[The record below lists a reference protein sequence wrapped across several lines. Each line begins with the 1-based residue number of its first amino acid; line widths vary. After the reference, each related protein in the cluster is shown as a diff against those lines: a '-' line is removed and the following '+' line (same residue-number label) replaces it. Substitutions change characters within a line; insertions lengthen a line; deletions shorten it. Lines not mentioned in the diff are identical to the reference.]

1 MVVQEQ
7 INILFSMRFGLLV
20 FYLIISAFNQKK
32 NIKKISFFLI
42 LNFLG
47 SSIFI
52 MNAQNQKIKELENKR
67 MELKKEIQ
75 QINSLLIDNSKTTK
89 IAYGDLENISIK
101 INRNQDLI
109 RITNQQINLLTNQI
123 SNNEN
128 QVQELNLIVE
138 KAKDDYS
145 KMVFNSYK
153 SRLKESK
160 LMFLLSSENFLQAL
174 KRTQYMNQYSVNRR
188 NYANSISFNIKEIEL
203 INDTI
208 IKNIGK
214 KEDLLNQN
222 QIEKKKLSD
231 EKNKQNNLINGLK
244 SKEKAYRNQ
253 IDKKQKLSKQ
263 LDFEIDRLIKEAIK
277 ESNNNSEE
285 NVFRLTPEAK
295 TLAKNFLSNK
305 GNLPWPVERGV
316 IIQKFGLQP
325 HPIVRTTKIQSN
337 GIVIATTK
345 NASVRT
351 VFNGTVLSV
360 LKFKSSNLT
369 VLIRHGD
376 YITAYKNLSKVYIEK
391 GEEVNALQI
400 IGNTFDNNDDS
411 KTTLQFSIF
420 KNTTALDPYLWIA
433 K

>member
-231 EKNKQNNLINGLK
+231 EKSKQNNLINGLK

>member
-1 MVVQEQ
+1 MTL
-7 INILFSMRFGLLV
+7 N
-20 FYLIISAFNQKK
+20 
-32 NIKKISFFLI
+32 KKISLFLI
-42 LNFLG
+42 INFIA
-47 SSIFI
+47 SII
-52 MNAQNQKIKELENKR
+52 LSLNAQNQKIKELENKR
-67 MELKKEIQ
+67 MQLKKEIQ
-75 QINSLLIDNSKTTK
+75 QINSLLIDNNKITKT
-89 IAYGDLENISIK
+89 AYGDLENISIK

-123 SNNEN
+123 IKNED
-128 QVQELNLIVE
+128 QVVELNIIVE

-188 NYANSISFNIKEIEL
+188 NYANSISSNIKEIEL

-208 IKNIGK
+208 LKNIGK

-231 EKNKQNNLINGLK
+231 EKSKQSNLINGLK
-244 SKEKAYRNQ
+244 RKEKAYRNQ

-263 LDFEIDRLIKEAIK
+263 LDVEIDRLIKEAIK
-277 ESNNNSEE
+277 ESNKNTEE

-295 TLAKNFLSNK
+295 ALAKNFLSNK

-325 HPIVRTTKIQSN
+325 HPVVRTTKIQSN

-376 YITAYKNLSKVYIEK
+376 YITAYKNLSKVYVEK
-391 GEEVNALQI
+391 GQNVNALQI
-400 IGNTFDNNDDS
+400 IGNTFDNNEDS

-420 KNTTALDPYLWIA
+420 KNTTPLDPYLWIA

>member
-1 MVVQEQ
+1 MT
-7 INILFSMRFGLLV
+7 
-20 FYLIISAFNQKK
+20 FN
-32 NIKKISFFLI
+32 KKISLFLI
-42 LNFLG
+42 INFIA
-47 SSIFI
+47 SII
-52 MNAQNQKIKELENKR
+52 LSLNAQNQKIKELENKR
-67 MELKKEIQ
+67 MQLKKEIQ
-75 QINSLLIDNSKTTK
+75 QINSLLIDNNKITKT
-89 IAYGDLENISIK
+89 AYGDLENISIK

-123 SNNEN
+123 IKNED
-128 QVQELNLIVE
+128 QVAELNIIVE

-188 NYANSISFNIKEIEL
+188 NYANSIISNIKEIEL

-231 EKNKQNNLINGLK
+231 EKSKQSNLINGLK
-244 SKEKAYRNQ
+244 RKEKAYRNQ

-263 LDFEIDRLIKEAIK
+263 LDVEIDRLIKEAIK
-277 ESNNNSEE
+277 ESNKNTEE

-295 TLAKNFLSNK
+295 ALAKNFLSNK

-325 HPIVRTTKIQSN
+325 HPVVRTTKIQSN

-376 YITAYKNLSKVYIEK
+376 YITAYKNLSKVYVEK
-391 GEEVNALQI
+391 GQNVNALQI
-400 IGNTFDNNDDS
+400 IGNTFDNNEDS

-420 KNTTALDPYLWIA
+420 KNTTPLDPYLWIA

>member
-1 MVVQEQ
+1 MTL
-7 INILFSMRFGLLV
+7 N
-20 FYLIISAFNQKK
+20 
-32 NIKKISFFLI
+32 KKISLFLI
-42 LNFLG
+42 INFIA
-47 SSIFI
+47 SII
-52 MNAQNQKIKELENKR
+52 LSLNAQSQKIKELENKR
-67 MELKKEIQ
+67 MQLKKEIQ
-75 QINSLLIDNSKTTK
+75 QINSLLIDNNKITKT
-89 IAYGDLENISIK
+89 AYGDLENISIK

-123 SNNEN
+123 IKNED
-128 QVQELNLIVE
+128 QVVELNIIVE

-188 NYANSISFNIKEIEL
+188 NYANSISSNIKEIEL

-231 EKNKQNNLINGLK
+231 EKSKQSNLINGLK
-244 SKEKAYRNQ
+244 RKEKSYRNQ

-263 LDFEIDRLIKEAIK
+263 LDVEIDRLIKEAIK
-277 ESNNNSEE
+277 ESNKNTEE

-295 TLAKNFLSNK
+295 ALAKNFLSNK

-325 HPIVRTTKIQSN
+325 HPVVRTTKIQSN

-376 YITAYKNLSKVYIEK
+376 YITAYKNLSKVYVEK
-391 GEEVNALQI
+391 GQNVNALQI
-400 IGNTFDNNDDS
+400 IGNTFDNNEDS

-420 KNTTALDPYLWIA
+420 KNTTPLDPYLWIA

>member
-376 YITAYKNLSKVYIEK
+376 YITAYKNLSKVYVEK
-391 GEEVNALQI
+391 GQNVNALQI
-400 IGNTFDNNDDS
+400 IGNTFDNNEDS

-420 KNTTALDPYLWIA
+420 KNTTPLDPYLWIA

>member
-1 MVVQEQ
+1 
-7 INILFSMRFGLLV
+7 MRFGLLV

>member
-1 MVVQEQ
+1 MTL
-7 INILFSMRFGLLV
+7 N
-20 FYLIISAFNQKK
+20 
-32 NIKKISFFLI
+32 KKISLFLI
-42 LNFLG
+42 INFIA
-47 SSIFI
+47 SII
-52 MNAQNQKIKELENKR
+52 LSLNAQSQKIKELENKR
-67 MELKKEIQ
+67 MQLKKEIQ
-75 QINSLLIDNSKTTK
+75 QINSLLIDNNKITKT
-89 IAYGDLENISIK
+89 AYGDLENISIK

-123 SNNEN
+123 IKNED
-128 QVQELNLIVE
+128 QVVELNIIVE

-188 NYANSISFNIKEIEL
+188 NYANSISSNIKEIEL

-231 EKNKQNNLINGLK
+231 EKSKQSNLINGLK
-244 SKEKAYRNQ
+244 RKEKSYRNQ

-263 LDFEIDRLIKEAIK
+263 LDVEIDRLIKEAIK
-277 ESNNNSEE
+277 ESNKNKEE

-295 TLAKNFLSNK
+295 ALAKNFLSNK

-325 HPIVRTTKIQSN
+325 HPVVRTTKIQSN

-376 YITAYKNLSKVYIEK
+376 YITAYKNLSKVYVEK
-391 GEEVNALQI
+391 GQNVNALQI
-400 IGNTFDNNDDS
+400 IGNTFDNNEDS

-420 KNTTALDPYLWIA
+420 KNTTPLDPYLWIA

>member
-1 MVVQEQ
+1 MTL
-7 INILFSMRFGLLV
+7 N
-20 FYLIISAFNQKK
+20 
-32 NIKKISFFLI
+32 KKISLFLI
-42 LNFLG
+42 INFIA
-47 SSIFI
+47 SII
-52 MNAQNQKIKELENKR
+52 LSLNAQNQKIKELENKR
-67 MELKKEIQ
+67 MQLKKEIQ
-75 QINSLLIDNSKTTK
+75 QINSLLIDNNKITKT
-89 IAYGDLENISIK
+89 AYGDLENISIK

-123 SNNEN
+123 IKNEDK
-128 QVQELNLIVE
+128 VVELNIIVE

-188 NYANSISFNIKEIEL
+188 NYANSISSNIKVIEL

-231 EKNKQNNLINGLK
+231 EKSKQSNLINGLK
-244 SKEKAYRNQ
+244 RKEKAYRNQ

-263 LDFEIDRLIKEAIK
+263 LDVEIDRLIKEAIK
-277 ESNNNSEE
+277 ESNKNTEE

-295 TLAKNFLSNK
+295 ALAKNFLSNK

-325 HPIVRTTKIQSN
+325 HPVVRTTKIQSN

-376 YITAYKNLSKVYIEK
+376 YITAYKNLSKVYVEK
-391 GEEVNALQI
+391 GQNVNALQI
-400 IGNTFDNNDDS
+400 IGNTFDNNEDS

-420 KNTTALDPYLWIA
+420 KNTTPLDPYLWIA

>member
-1 MVVQEQ
+1 M
-7 INILFSMRFGLLV
+7 IL
-20 FYLIISAFNQKK
+20 N
-32 NIKKISFFLI
+32 KKISLFLI
-42 LNFLG
+42 INFIA
-47 SSIFI
+47 SII
-52 MNAQNQKIKELENKR
+52 LSLNAQNQKIKELENKR
-67 MELKKEIQ
+67 MQLKKEIQ
-75 QINSLLIDNSKTTK
+75 QINSLLIDNNKITKT
-89 IAYGDLENISIK
+89 AYGDLENISIK

-123 SNNEN
+123 IKNED
-128 QVQELNLIVE
+128 QVVELNIIVE

-188 NYANSISFNIKEIEL
+188 NYANSISSNIKEIEL

-214 KEDLLNQN
+214 KEDLLYQN

-231 EKNKQNNLINGLK
+231 EKSKQSNLINGLK
-244 SKEKAYRNQ
+244 RKEKAYRNQ

-263 LDFEIDRLIKEAIK
+263 LDVEIDRLIKEAIK
-277 ESNNNSEE
+277 ESNKNTEE

-295 TLAKNFLSNK
+295 ALAKNFLSNK

-325 HPIVRTTKIQSN
+325 HPVVRTTKIQSN

-376 YITAYKNLSKVYIEK
+376 YITAYKNLSKVYVEK
-391 GEEVNALQI
+391 GQNVNALQI
-400 IGNTFDNNDDS
+400 IGNTFDNNEDS

-420 KNTTALDPYLWIA
+420 KNTTPLDPYLWIA

>member
-1 MVVQEQ
+1 MTL
-7 INILFSMRFGLLV
+7 N
-20 FYLIISAFNQKK
+20 
-32 NIKKISFFLI
+32 KKISLFLI
-42 LNFLG
+42 INFIA
-47 SSIFI
+47 SII
-52 MNAQNQKIKELENKR
+52 LSLNAQSQKIKELENKR
-67 MELKKEIQ
+67 MQLKKEIQ
-75 QINSLLIDNSKTTK
+75 QINSLLIDNNKITKT
-89 IAYGDLENISIK
+89 AYGDLENISIK

-123 SNNEN
+123 LKNED
-128 QVQELNLIVE
+128 QVVELNIIVE

-188 NYANSISFNIKEIEL
+188 NYANSISSNIKEIEL

-231 EKNKQNNLINGLK
+231 EKSKQSNLINGLK
-244 SKEKAYRNQ
+244 RKEKAYRNQ

-263 LDFEIDRLIKEAIK
+263 LDVEIDRLIKEAIK
-277 ESNNNSEE
+277 ESNKNTEE

-295 TLAKNFLSNK
+295 ALAKNFLTNK

-325 HPIVRTTKIQSN
+325 HPVVRTTKIQSN

-351 VFNGTVLSV
+351 VFNGIVLSV

-369 VLIRHGD
+369 VLVRHGD
-376 YITAYKNLSKVYIEK
+376 YITAYKNLSKVYVEK
-391 GEEVNALQI
+391 GQNVNALQI
-400 IGNTFDNNDDS
+400 IGNTFDNNEDS

-420 KNTTALDPYLWIA
+420 KNTTPLDPYLWIA

>member
-1 MVVQEQ
+1 LTL
-7 INILFSMRFGLLV
+7 N
-20 FYLIISAFNQKK
+20 
-32 NIKKISFFLI
+32 KKISLFLI
-42 LNFLG
+42 INFLA
-47 SSIFI
+47 SII
-52 MNAQNQKIKELENKR
+52 LSLNAQNQKIKELENKR
-67 MELKKEIQ
+67 MQLKKEIQ
-75 QINSLLIDNSKTTK
+75 QINSLLIDNNKITKT
-89 IAYGDLENISIK
+89 AYGDLENISIK

-123 SNNEN
+123 IKNED
-128 QVQELNLIVE
+128 QVVELNIIVE

-188 NYANSISFNIKEIEL
+188 NYANSINSNIKEIEL

-231 EKNKQNNLINGLK
+231 EKNKQSNLINGLK
-244 SKEKAYRNQ
+244 RKEKAYRNQ

-263 LDFEIDRLIKEAIK
+263 LDVEIDRLIKEAIK
-277 ESNNNSEE
+277 ESNKNTEE

-295 TLAKNFLSNK
+295 ALAKNFLSNK

-325 HPIVRTTKIQSN
+325 HPVVRTTKIQSN

-376 YITAYKNLSKVYIEK
+376 YITAYKNLSKVYVEK
-391 GEEVNALQI
+391 GQNVNALQI
-400 IGNTFDNNDDS
+400 IGNTFDNNEDS

-420 KNTTALDPYLWIA
+420 KNTTPLDPYLWIA

>member
-1 MVVQEQ
+1 M
-7 INILFSMRFGLLV
+7 IL
-20 FYLIISAFNQKK
+20 N
-32 NIKKISFFLI
+32 KKISLFLI
-42 LNFLG
+42 INFIA
-47 SSIFI
+47 SII
-52 MNAQNQKIKELENKR
+52 LSLNAQNQKIKELENKR
-67 MELKKEIQ
+67 MQLKKEIQ
-75 QINSLLIDNSKTTK
+75 QINSLLIDNNKITKT
-89 IAYGDLENISIK
+89 AYGDLENISIK

-109 RITNQQINLLTNQI
+109 RITNQQINLLSNQI
-123 SNNEN
+123 IKNED
-128 QVQELNLIVE
+128 QVVELNIIVE

-188 NYANSISFNIKEIEL
+188 NYANSISSNIKEIEL

-231 EKNKQNNLINGLK
+231 EKNKQSNLINGLK
-244 SKEKAYRNQ
+244 RKEKAYRNQ

-263 LDFEIDRLIKEAIK
+263 LDVEIDRLIKEAIK
-277 ESNNNSEE
+277 ESNKNKEE

-295 TLAKNFLSNK
+295 ALAKNFLSNK

-325 HPIVRTTKIQSN
+325 HPVVRTTKIQSN

-376 YITAYKNLSKVYIEK
+376 YITAYKNLSKVYVEK
-391 GEEVNALQI
+391 GQNVNALQI
-400 IGNTFDNNDDS
+400 IGNTFDNNEDS

-420 KNTTALDPYLWIA
+420 KNTTPLDPYLWIA

>member
-1 MVVQEQ
+1 LTL
-7 INILFSMRFGLLV
+7 N
-20 FYLIISAFNQKK
+20 
-32 NIKKISFFLI
+32 KKISLFLI
-42 LNFLG
+42 INFIA
-47 SSIFI
+47 SII
-52 MNAQNQKIKELENKR
+52 LSLNAQSQKIKELENKR
-67 MELKKEIQ
+67 MQLKKEIQ
-75 QINSLLIDNSKTTK
+75 QINSLLIDNNKITKT
-89 IAYGDLENISIK
+89 AYGDLENISIK

-123 SNNEN
+123 LKNED
-128 QVQELNLIVE
+128 QVVELNIIVE

-188 NYANSISFNIKEIEL
+188 NYANSISSNIKEIEL

-231 EKNKQNNLINGLK
+231 EKSKQSNLINGLK
-244 SKEKAYRNQ
+244 RKEKSYRNQ

-263 LDFEIDRLIKEAIK
+263 LDVEIDRLIKEAIK
-277 ESNNNSEE
+277 ESNKNTEE

-295 TLAKNFLSNK
+295 ALAKNFLSNK

-325 HPIVRTTKIQSN
+325 HPVVRTTKIQSN

-376 YITAYKNLSKVYIEK
+376 YITAYKNLSKVYVEK
-391 GEEVNALQI
+391 GQNVNALQI
-400 IGNTFDNNDDS
+400 IGNTFDNNEDS

-420 KNTTALDPYLWIA
+420 KNTTPLDPYLWIA

>member
-1 MVVQEQ
+1 MTL
-7 INILFSMRFGLLV
+7 N
-20 FYLIISAFNQKK
+20 
-32 NIKKISFFLI
+32 KKISLFLI
-42 LNFLG
+42 INFIA
-47 SSIFI
+47 SII
-52 MNAQNQKIKELENKR
+52 LSLNAQSQKIKELENKR
-67 MELKKEIQ
+67 MQLKKEIQ
-75 QINSLLIDNSKTTK
+75 QINSLLIDNNKITKT
-89 IAYGDLENISIK
+89 AYGDLENISIK

-123 SNNEN
+123 LKNED
-128 QVQELNLIVE
+128 QVVELNIIVE

-188 NYANSISFNIKEIEL
+188 NYATSISSNIKEIEL

-208 IKNIGK
+208 IKNIEK

-231 EKNKQNNLINGLK
+231 EKSKQSNLINGLK
-244 SKEKAYRNQ
+244 RKEKAYRNQ

-263 LDFEIDRLIKEAIK
+263 LDVEIDRLIKEAIK
-277 ESNNNSEE
+277 ESNKNTEE

-295 TLAKNFLSNK
+295 ALAKNFLSNK

-325 HPIVRTTKIQSN
+325 HPVVRTTKIQSN

-376 YITAYKNLSKVYIEK
+376 YITAYKNLSKVYVEK
-391 GEEVNALQI
+391 GQNVNALQI
-400 IGNTFDNNDDS
+400 IGNTFDNNEDS

-420 KNTTALDPYLWIA
+420 KNTTPLDPYLWIA

>member
-1 MVVQEQ
+1 MTL
-7 INILFSMRFGLLV
+7 N
-20 FYLIISAFNQKK
+20 
-32 NIKKISFFLI
+32 KKISLFLI
-42 LNFLG
+42 INFIA
-47 SSIFI
+47 SII
-52 MNAQNQKIKELENKR
+52 LSLNAQSQKIKELENKR
-67 MELKKEIQ
+67 MQLKKEIQ
-75 QINSLLIDNSKTTK
+75 QINSLLIDNNKITKT
-89 IAYGDLENISIK
+89 AYGDLENISIK

-123 SNNEN
+123 IKNED
-128 QVQELNLIVE
+128 QVVELNIIVE

-188 NYANSISFNIKEIEL
+188 NYANSISSNIKEIEL

-231 EKNKQNNLINGLK
+231 EKSKQSNLINGLK
-244 SKEKAYRNQ
+244 RKEKAYRNQ

-263 LDFEIDRLIKEAIK
+263 LDVEIDRLIKEAIK
-277 ESNNNSEE
+277 ESNKNTEE

-295 TLAKNFLSNK
+295 ALAKNFLSNK

-325 HPIVRTTKIQSN
+325 HPVVRTTKIQSN

-376 YITAYKNLSKVYIEK
+376 YITAYKNLSKVYVEK
-391 GEEVNALQI
+391 GQNVNALQI
-400 IGNTFDNNDDS
+400 IGNTFDNNEDS

-420 KNTTALDPYLWIA
+420 KNTTPLDPYLWIA

>member
-1 MVVQEQ
+1 M
-7 INILFSMRFGLLV
+7 IL
-20 FYLIISAFNQKK
+20 N
-32 NIKKISFFLI
+32 KKISLFLI
-42 LNFLG
+42 INFIA
-47 SSIFI
+47 SII
-52 MNAQNQKIKELENKR
+52 LSLNAQNQKIKELENKR
-67 MELKKEIQ
+67 MQLKKEIQ
-75 QINSLLIDNSKTTK
+75 QINSLLIDNNKITKT
-89 IAYGDLENISIK
+89 AYGDLENISIK

-123 SNNEN
+123 IKNED
-128 QVQELNLIVE
+128 QVVELNIIVE

-188 NYANSISFNIKEIEL
+188 NYANSISSNIKEIEL

-231 EKNKQNNLINGLK
+231 EKSKQSNLINGLK
-244 SKEKAYRNQ
+244 RKEKAYRNQ

-263 LDFEIDRLIKEAIK
+263 LDVEIDRLIKEAIK
-277 ESNNNSEE
+277 ESNKNKEE

-295 TLAKNFLSNK
+295 ALAKNFLSNK

-325 HPIVRTTKIQSN
+325 HPVVRTTKIQSN

-376 YITAYKNLSKVYIEK
+376 YITAYKNLSKVYVEK
-391 GEEVNALQI
+391 GQNVNALQI
-400 IGNTFDNNDDS
+400 IGNTFDNNEDS

-420 KNTTALDPYLWIA
+420 KNTTPLDPYLWIA

>member
-1 MVVQEQ
+1 MTL
-7 INILFSMRFGLLV
+7 N
-20 FYLIISAFNQKK
+20 
-32 NIKKISFFLI
+32 KKISLFLI
-42 LNFLG
+42 INFIA
-47 SSIFI
+47 SII
-52 MNAQNQKIKELENKR
+52 LSLNAQSQKIKELENKR
-67 MELKKEIQ
+67 MQLKKEIQ
-75 QINSLLIDNSKTTK
+75 QINSLLIDNNKITKT
-89 IAYGDLENISIK
+89 AYGDLENISIK

-123 SNNEN
+123 IKNED
-128 QVQELNLIVE
+128 QVVELNIIVE

-188 NYANSISFNIKEIEL
+188 NYANSISSNIKEIEL

-208 IKNIGK
+208 IRNIGK

-231 EKNKQNNLINGLK
+231 EKSKQSNLINGLK
-244 SKEKAYRNQ
+244 RKEKAYRNQ

-263 LDFEIDRLIKEAIK
+263 LDVEIDRLIKEAIK
-277 ESNNNSEE
+277 ESNKNKEE

-295 TLAKNFLSNK
+295 ALAKNFLSNK

-325 HPIVRTTKIQSN
+325 HPVVRTTKIQSN

-376 YITAYKNLSKVYIEK
+376 YITAYKNLSKVYVEK
-391 GEEVNALQI
+391 GQNVNALQI
-400 IGNTFDNNDDS
+400 IGNTFDNNEDS

-420 KNTTALDPYLWIA
+420 KNTTPLDPYLWIA

>member
-1 MVVQEQ
+1 MTL
-7 INILFSMRFGLLV
+7 N
-20 FYLIISAFNQKK
+20 
-32 NIKKISFFLI
+32 KKISLFLI
-42 LNFLG
+42 INFIA
-47 SSIFI
+47 SII
-52 MNAQNQKIKELENKR
+52 LSLNAQNQKIKELENKR
-67 MELKKEIQ
+67 MQLKKEIQ
-75 QINSLLIDNSKTTK
+75 QINSLLIDNNKITKT
-89 IAYGDLENISIK
+89 AYGDLENISIK

-123 SNNEN
+123 IKNED
-128 QVQELNLIVE
+128 QVVELNIIVE

-188 NYANSISFNIKEIEL
+188 NYANSISSNIKVIEL

-231 EKNKQNNLINGLK
+231 EKSKQSNLINGLK
-244 SKEKAYRNQ
+244 RKEKAYRNQ

-263 LDFEIDRLIKEAIK
+263 LDVEIDRLIKEAIK
-277 ESNNNSEE
+277 ESNKNTEE

-295 TLAKNFLSNK
+295 ALAKNFLSNK

-325 HPIVRTTKIQSN
+325 HPVVRTTKIQSN

-376 YITAYKNLSKVYIEK
+376 YITAYKNLSKVYVEK
-391 GEEVNALQI
+391 GQNVNALQI
-400 IGNTFDNNDDS
+400 IGNTFDNNEDS

-420 KNTTALDPYLWIA
+420 KNTTPLDPYLWIA

>member
-1 MVVQEQ
+1 MTL
-7 INILFSMRFGLLV
+7 N
-20 FYLIISAFNQKK
+20 
-32 NIKKISFFLI
+32 KKISLFLI
-42 LNFLG
+42 INFIA
-47 SSIFI
+47 SII
-52 MNAQNQKIKELENKR
+52 LSLNAQNQKIKELKNKKIQ
-67 MELKKEIQ
+67 LKKEIQ
-75 QINSLLIDNSKTTK
+75 QINSLLIDNNKITKT
-89 IAYGDLENISIK
+89 AYGDLENISIK

-123 SNNEN
+123 IKNEDK
-128 QVQELNLIVE
+128 VVELNIIVE

-188 NYANSISFNIKEIEL
+188 NYANSISSNIKVIEL

-231 EKNKQNNLINGLK
+231 EKSKQSNLINGLK
-244 SKEKAYRNQ
+244 RKEKAYRNQ

-263 LDFEIDRLIKEAIK
+263 LDVEIDRLIKEAIK
-277 ESNNNSEE
+277 ESNKNTEE

-295 TLAKNFLSNK
+295 ALAKNFLSNK

-325 HPIVRTTKIQSN
+325 HPVVRTTKIQSN

-376 YITAYKNLSKVYIEK
+376 YITAYKNLSKVYVEK
-391 GEEVNALQI
+391 GQNVNALQI
-400 IGNTFDNNDDS
+400 IGNTFDNNEDS

-420 KNTTALDPYLWIA
+420 KNTTPLDPYLWIA

>member
-1 MVVQEQ
+1 MTL
-7 INILFSMRFGLLV
+7 N
-20 FYLIISAFNQKK
+20 
-32 NIKKISFFLI
+32 KKISLFLI
-42 LNFLG
+42 INFIA
-47 SSIFI
+47 SII
-52 MNAQNQKIKELENKR
+52 LSLNAQNQKIKELENKR
-67 MELKKEIQ
+67 MQLKKEIQ
-75 QINSLLIDNSKTTK
+75 QINSLLIDNNKITKT
-89 IAYGDLENISIK
+89 AYGDLENISIK

-123 SNNEN
+123 IKNED
-128 QVQELNLIVE
+128 QVVELNIIVE

-174 KRTQYMNQYSVNRR
+174 KRTQYMNQYSINRR
-188 NYANSISFNIKEIEL
+188 NYANSISSNIKEIEL

-231 EKNKQNNLINGLK
+231 EKSKQSNLINGLK
-244 SKEKAYRNQ
+244 RKEKAYRNQ

-263 LDFEIDRLIKEAIK
+263 LDVEIDRLIKEAIK
-277 ESNNNSEE
+277 ESNKNKEE

-295 TLAKNFLSNK
+295 ALAKNFLSNK

-325 HPIVRTTKIQSN
+325 HPVVRTTKIQSN

-376 YITAYKNLSKVYIEK
+376 YITAYKNLSKVYVEK
-391 GEEVNALQI
+391 GQNVNALQI
-400 IGNTFDNNDDS
+400 IGNTFDNNEDS

-420 KNTTALDPYLWIA
+420 KNTTPLDPYLWIA

>member
-1 MVVQEQ
+1 MTL
-7 INILFSMRFGLLV
+7 N
-20 FYLIISAFNQKK
+20 
-32 NIKKISFFLI
+32 KKISLFLI
-42 LNFLG
+42 INFIA
-47 SSIFI
+47 SII
-52 MNAQNQKIKELENKR
+52 LSLNAQNQKIKELENKR
-67 MELKKEIQ
+67 MQLKKEIQ
-75 QINSLLIDNSKTTK
+75 QINSLLIDNNKITKT
-89 IAYGDLENISIK
+89 AYGDLENISIK
-101 INRNQDLI
+101 INRKQDLI
-109 RITNQQINLLTNQI
+109 RITNEQINLLTNQI
-123 SNNEN
+123 IKNED
-128 QVQELNLIVE
+128 QVVELNIIVE

-188 NYANSISFNIKEIEL
+188 NYANSISSNIKVIEL

-231 EKNKQNNLINGLK
+231 EKSKQSNLINGLK
-244 SKEKAYRNQ
+244 RKEKAYRNQ

-263 LDFEIDRLIKEAIK
+263 LDVEIDRLIKEAIK
-277 ESNNNSEE
+277 ESNKNTEE

-295 TLAKNFLSNK
+295 ALAKNFLSNK

-325 HPIVRTTKIQSN
+325 HPVVRTTKIQSN

-376 YITAYKNLSKVYIEK
+376 YITAYKNLSKVYVEK
-391 GEEVNALQI
+391 GQNVNALQI
-400 IGNTFDNNDDS
+400 IGNTFDNNEDS

-420 KNTTALDPYLWIA
+420 KNTTPLDPYLWIA

>member
-1 MVVQEQ
+1 MTL
-7 INILFSMRFGLLV
+7 N
-20 FYLIISAFNQKK
+20 
-32 NIKKISFFLI
+32 KKISLFLI
-42 LNFLG
+42 INFIA
-47 SSIFI
+47 SII
-52 MNAQNQKIKELENKR
+52 LSLNAQNQKIKELENKR
-67 MELKKEIQ
+67 MQLKKEIQ
-75 QINSLLIDNSKTTK
+75 QINSLLIDNNKITKT
-89 IAYGDLENISIK
+89 AYGDLENISIK

-123 SNNEN
+123 IKNEDK
-128 QVQELNLIVE
+128 VVELNIIVE

-188 NYANSISFNIKEIEL
+188 NYANSISPNIKKIEL

-231 EKNKQNNLINGLK
+231 EKSKQSNLINGLK
-244 SKEKAYRNQ
+244 RKEKAYRNQ

-263 LDFEIDRLIKEAIK
+263 LDVEIDRLIKEAIK
-277 ESNNNSEE
+277 ESNKNTEE

-295 TLAKNFLSNK
+295 ALAKNFLSNK

-325 HPIVRTTKIQSN
+325 HPVVRTTKIQSN

-376 YITAYKNLSKVYIEK
+376 YITAYKNLSKVYVEK
-391 GEEVNALQI
+391 GQNVNALQI
-400 IGNTFDNNDDS
+400 IGNTFDNNEDS

-420 KNTTALDPYLWIA
+420 KNTTPLDPYLWIA

>member
-1 MVVQEQ
+1 MT
-7 INILFSMRFGLLV
+7 LH
-20 FYLIISAFNQKK
+20 
-32 NIKKISFFLI
+32 KKISLFLI
-42 LNFLG
+42 INLIA
-47 SSIFI
+47 SII
-52 MNAQNQKIKELENKR
+52 LSLNAQNQKIKELENKR
-67 MELKKEIQ
+67 MQLKKEIQ
-75 QINSLLIDNSKTTK
+75 QINSLLIDNNKITKT
-89 IAYGDLENISIK
+89 AYGDLENISIK

-109 RITNQQINLLTNQI
+109 IITNQQINLLTNQI
-123 SNNEN
+123 IKNED
-128 QVQELNLIVE
+128 QVAELNIIVE

-188 NYANSISFNIKEIEL
+188 NYANSISSNIKEIEL

-231 EKNKQNNLINGLK
+231 EKSKQSNLINGLK
-244 SKEKAYRNQ
+244 RKEKAYRNQ

-263 LDFEIDRLIKEAIK
+263 LDVEIDRLIKEAIK
-277 ESNNNSEE
+277 ESNKNTEE

-295 TLAKNFLSNK
+295 ALAKNFLSNK

-325 HPIVRTTKIQSN
+325 HPVVRTTKIQSN

-376 YITAYKNLSKVYIEK
+376 YITAYKNLSKVYVEK
-391 GEEVNALQI
+391 GQNVNALQI
-400 IGNTFDNNDDS
+400 IGNTFDNNEDS

-420 KNTTALDPYLWIA
+420 KNTTPLDPYLWIA

>member
-1 MVVQEQ
+1 MT
-7 INILFSMRFGLLV
+7 LH
-20 FYLIISAFNQKK
+20 
-32 NIKKISFFLI
+32 KKISLFLI
-42 LNFLG
+42 INLIA
-47 SSIFI
+47 SII
-52 MNAQNQKIKELENKR
+52 LSLNAQNQKIKELENKR
-67 MELKKEIQ
+67 MQLKKEIQ
-75 QINSLLIDNSKTTK
+75 QINSLLIDNNKITKT
-89 IAYGDLENISIK
+89 AYGDLENISIK

-109 RITNQQINLLTNQI
+109 IITNQQINLLTNQI
-123 SNNEN
+123 IKNED
-128 QVQELNLIVE
+128 QVAELNIIVE

-188 NYANSISFNIKEIEL
+188 NYANSIISNIKEIEL

-231 EKNKQNNLINGLK
+231 EKSKQSNLINGLK
-244 SKEKAYRNQ
+244 RKEKAYRNQ

-263 LDFEIDRLIKEAIK
+263 LDVEIDRLIKEAIK
-277 ESNNNSEE
+277 ESNKNTEE

-295 TLAKNFLSNK
+295 ALAKNFLSNK

-325 HPIVRTTKIQSN
+325 HPVVRTTKIQSN

-376 YITAYKNLSKVYIEK
+376 YITAYKNLSKVYVEK
-391 GEEVNALQI
+391 GQNVNALQI
-400 IGNTFDNNDDS
+400 IGNTFDNNEDS

-420 KNTTALDPYLWIA
+420 KNTTPLDPYLWIA

>member
-1 MVVQEQ
+1 MTL
-7 INILFSMRFGLLV
+7 N
-20 FYLIISAFNQKK
+20 
-32 NIKKISFFLI
+32 KKISLFLI
-42 LNFLG
+42 INFIA
-47 SSIFI
+47 SII
-52 MNAQNQKIKELENKR
+52 LSLNAQNQKIKELENKR
-67 MELKKEIQ
+67 MQLKKEIQ
-75 QINSLLIDNSKTTK
+75 QINSLLIDNNKITKT
-89 IAYGDLENISIK
+89 AYGDLENISIK

-123 SNNEN
+123 IKNED
-128 QVQELNLIVE
+128 QVVELNIIVE

-188 NYANSISFNIKEIEL
+188 NYANSISSNIKEIEL

-231 EKNKQNNLINGLK
+231 EKSKQSNLINGLK
-244 SKEKAYRNQ
+244 RKEKAYRNQ

-263 LDFEIDRLIKEAIK
+263 LDVEIDRLIKEAIK
-277 ESNNNSEE
+277 ESNKNTEE

-295 TLAKNFLSNK
+295 ALAKNFLSNK

-325 HPIVRTTKIQSN
+325 HPVVRTTKIQSN

-376 YITAYKNLSKVYIEK
+376 YITAYKNLSKVYVEK
-391 GEEVNALQI
+391 GQNVNALQI
-400 IGNTFDNNDDS
+400 IGNTFDNNEDS
-411 KTTLQFSIF
+411 KITLQFSIF
-420 KNTTALDPYLWIA
+420 KNTTPLDPYLWIA